1 MEIRKAKVEEYEDI
15 KIIYLRAREFMVSEG
30 NLTQWANIDQ
40 ILNKVL
46 KDIRA
51 GHCYVCTEND
61 VLLGVFCFFIGE
73 EPTYNKIYNGEW
85 LNDKPYGFIHRIAVA
100 VYQKGFGTKCIE
112 WCLNQYPNVRI
123 DTHKDNIPMQKTVL
137 KLGFRYCGIIK
148 LENGDERW
156 AYQWEKNTGI
166 FCRTFYNIFSHQW
179 FTACKKYK

>member
-73 EPTYNKIYNGEW
+73 ELTYNKIYNGEW

-100 VYQKGFGTKCIE
+100 VYQKGVVIVEQFIVFLCFFPYVHFSNFRIHYSG
-112 WCLNQYPNVRI
+112 NVI
-123 DTHKDNIPMQKTVL
+123 N
-137 KLGFRYCGIIK
+137 
-148 LENGDERW
+148 
-156 AYQWEKNTGI
+156 
-166 FCRTFYNIFSHQW
+166 S
-179 FTACKKYK
+179 KKSVD